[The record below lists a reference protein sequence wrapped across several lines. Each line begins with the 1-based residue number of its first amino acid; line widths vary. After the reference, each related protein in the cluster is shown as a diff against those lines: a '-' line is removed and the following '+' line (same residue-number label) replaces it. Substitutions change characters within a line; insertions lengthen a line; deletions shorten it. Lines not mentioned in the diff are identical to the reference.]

1 MSDAIVRIQSTVDV
15 DGRLARA
22 LTVLMAIADAIH
34 DDTTT
39 TDPDDAKCSG
49 LVNFTGL
56 GVIFVIKPQPFDKA
70 RDMRGLSAAHIS
82 HLGSRK
88 WDYSQRGLRPK
99 LPPTALAQIPNPVAA
114 FSLNSCPMRM

>member
-49 LVNFTGL
+49 RVNFTGL

-70 RDMRGLSAAHIS
+70 RDMRGLSAAHTPIS
-82 HLGSRK
+82 EAEVGLF
-88 WDYSQRGLRPK
+88 QRGLRPK
-99 LPPTALAQIPNPVAA
+99 LPPTAFAQIPNPVAA

>member
-56 GVIFVIKPQPFDKA
+56 A
-70 RDMRGLSAAHIS
+70 
-82 HLGSRK
+82 
-88 WDYSQRGLRPK
+88 
-99 LPPTALAQIPNPVAA
+99 
-114 FSLNSCPMRM
+114 